1 MIERHFYPTPGFCC
15 CTNSGRDEPAMR
27 TGRGPFGSNLSS
39 QFEVTCCAECIG
51 PLCALAHGLS
61 PSSLVPA
68 PAGWAE
74 PGGPRRR
81 WRPMAPAPSHW
92 CLSRHTPRLI
102 LVPPDAPMLVTS
114 LGVPTRTRCG
124 AVTAPGAAPQEGGA
138 GAHGSESSHSP
149 KLGASSDEEVK
160 ASKKLTSDLV
170 LLVKVPGFTLRTLL

>member
-92 CLSRHTPRLI
+92 CLSRHTHAAPHSRA
-102 LVPPDAPMLVTS
+102 PGCPDAGDITGSAHTHEMRGCDRPRGS
-114 LGVPTRTRCG
+114 PAGGRRRCPRQR
-124 AVTAPGAAPQEGGA
+124 VQ
-138 GAHGSESSHSP
+138 S
-149 KLGASSDEEVK
+149 
-160 ASKKLTSDLV
+160 
-170 LLVKVPGFTLRTLL
+170 FT

>member
-1 MIERHFYPTPGFCC
+1 M
-15 CTNSGRDEPAMR
+15 A
-27 TGRGPFGSNLSS
+27 
-39 QFEVTCCAECIG
+39 
-51 PLCALAHGLS
+51 
-61 PSSLVPA
+61 
-68 PAGWAE
+68 
-74 PGGPRRR
+74 PGGGGAR
-81 WRPMAPAPSHW
+81 WHQHPPTGDSHVT
-92 CLSRHTPRLI
+92 LTPRLI

-138 GAHGSESSHSP
+138 GAHGSESGHSP